1 MPLPDPGWV
10 AQVRAS
16 MLSSGL
22 LTQPVID
29 SWAPAIAWRS
39 SGLIGRLA
47 NQSAGR
53 GRGNVP
59 IGASFGSDKVAVGGN
74 DGGRVGRFRVAG
86 SAMYGRFSIGIW

>member
-47 NQSAGR
+47 NPPA
-53 GRGNVP
+53 GNVP